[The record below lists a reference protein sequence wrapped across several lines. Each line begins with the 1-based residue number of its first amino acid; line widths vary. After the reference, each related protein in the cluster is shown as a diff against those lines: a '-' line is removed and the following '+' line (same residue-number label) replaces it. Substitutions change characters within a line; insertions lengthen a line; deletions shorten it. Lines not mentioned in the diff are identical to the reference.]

1 MSLSYEISQSLGAV
15 ERHRALTHQDPT
27 VALAKQVGDEIV
39 RVKALVDDLVRR
51 LARLDEVTE
60 QLRGKGVTVDVD
72 LGEVGNAA
80 RSARKVQAMA
90 SPRRT
95 FSFPA

>member
-1 MSLSYEISQSLGAV
+1 MSDNGGMVVWARSDVS
-15 ERHRALTHQDPT
+15 ALTHQDPIQAMST
-27 VALAKQVGDEIV
+27 RLGNEIDRTMSLVKDLERALE
-39 RVKALVDDLVRR
+39 
-51 LARLDEVTE
+51 RLDEVTE
-60 QLRGKGVTVDVD
+60 QLRGKGVTVEVD

>member
-15 ERHRALTHQDPT
+15 ERHRVLTHLDPT
-27 VALAKQVGDEIV
+27 IALAKQIGDEIV
-39 RVKALVDDLVRR
+39 YVKDIVATLERG
-51 LARLDEVTE
+51 LARLDKATE
-60 QLRGKGVTVDVD
+60 QLRGHGVTVDVD

>member
-1 MSLSYEISQSLGAV
+1 MSTPMFVGPDTPYI
-15 ERHRALTHQDPT
+15 RHLTHQDPT
-27 VALAKQVGDEIV
+27 EAQTKRLGSEVVLAKNLVADLE
-39 RVKALVDDLVRR
+39 RVLE
-51 LARLDEVTE
+51 RLDEVTE

-95 FSFPA
+95 FSFPS